1 MCGCH
6 SSCGYG
12 SDVSD
17 LPGEG
22 ERHASIVYEDHS
34 GLLLASFPGFL
45 HNIKNWSWRGSENR
59 LIFSSKELIALLE
72 LL

>member
-22 ERHASIVYEDHS
+22 ERHASIVYEGHS

-45 HNIKNWSWRGSENR
+45 HMI
-59 LIFSSKELIALLE
+59 SKTGAGEGLRTD
-72 LL
+72 